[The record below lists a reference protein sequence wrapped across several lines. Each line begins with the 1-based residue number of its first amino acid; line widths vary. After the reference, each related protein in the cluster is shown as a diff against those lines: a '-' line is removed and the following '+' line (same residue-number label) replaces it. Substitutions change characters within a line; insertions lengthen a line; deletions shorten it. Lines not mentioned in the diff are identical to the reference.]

1 MSDIFVF
8 TVYMDLLILLLLNK
22 EFIITNGS
30 YVGTQNF
37 VFLVTLIVYDCIHK
51 NRWKVVC
58 FFSIQLSISP
68 KQATLSFFSPIRP
81 SFRKLMT
88 LCYNLTSHLSKH
100 TLEPIIEP
108 TFCHLCQRKI
118 LIWPSYFPKSDDIVL
133 LCRFLLIQ
141 TAYLFPFIFK
151 LDIFICHANLLSVSI
166 WSVQNP

>member
-1 MSDIFVF
+1 MESSV
-8 TVYMDLLILLLLNK
+8 L
-22 EFIITNGS
+22 
-30 YVGTQNF
+30 
-37 VFLVTLIVYDCIHK
+37 
-51 NRWKVVC
+51 
-58 FFSIQLSISP
+58 FSIELSISP
-68 KQATLSFFSPIRP
+68 KQAILSFFSPIRP

-133 LCRFLLIQ
+133 LCSFLLIQ

-151 LDIFICHANLLSVSI
+151 LDVFICHANLLSVSI
-166 WSVQNP
+166 WSVQKPIRTRKWLKTMFLNSWWRYIKI